1 MRFEPPLLPGT
12 LVQRYKRFLAD
23 VDLGERIETVHC
35 PNPGAMLGLDSP
47 GSRVFVSCSDNP
59 NRKLQMTLE
68 IVEADNT
75 LVGINTGHPNRLAEE
90 AIGADLIPELTG
102 YSSLRREV
110 RYGENSRIDLLL
122 SDGERPNCYVEIKN
136 VHLSRQQ
143 GLMEFPDSRTK
154 RGEKHLRELS
164 AQAAAGA
171 RAVML
176 YVIQRDDGERFR
188 LARDIDPAYAA
199 AFDDA
204 RAAGVEMLAW
214 ACQVGENEIK
224 FRRPIPVDER
234 VPS

>member
-1 MRFEPPLLPGT
+1 MRFDPPLLPGI
-12 LVQRYKRFLAD
+12 LVKRYKRFLAD
-23 VDLGERIETVHC
+23 VDLGETVETVHC

-59 NRKLQMTLE
+59 KRKLQKTLE
-68 IVEADNT
+68 IVESDNT

-90 AIGADLIPELTG
+90 AIGADLIPELAG
-102 YSSLRREV
+102 YKILRREV

-122 SDGERPNCYVEIKN
+122 SDGQQPNCYVEIKN

-164 AQAAAGA
+164 AQVAAGM

-199 AFDDA
+199 AFDEA
-204 RAAGVEMLAW
+204 RAAGVQMLAW
-214 ACQVGENEIK
+214 ACQVGEQEINIC
-224 FRRPIPVDER
+224 RPLTVDE
-234 VPS
+234 

>member
-1 MRFEPPLLPGT
+1 MRFHSPLLPGI
-12 LVQRYKRFLAD
+12 LVKRYKRFLAD
-23 VDLGERIETVHC
+23 VDLGEMIETVHC
-35 PNPGAMLGLDSP
+35 PNPGAMLGLDIP

-59 NRKLQMTLE
+59 NRKLKKTLE
-68 IVEADNT
+68 IVEVDKT

-90 AIGADLIPELTG
+90 AIGADLIPELAG
-102 YSSLRREV
+102 YDTLRREV

-122 SDGERPNCYVEIKN
+122 SDGERPDCFVEIKN
-136 VHLSRQQ
+136 VHMSRQQ

-204 RAAGVEMLAW
+204 QAAGVEMLAW
-214 ACQVGENEIK
+214 ALA
-224 FRRPIPVDER
+224 RPVFMSLLIANQ
-234 VPS
+234 